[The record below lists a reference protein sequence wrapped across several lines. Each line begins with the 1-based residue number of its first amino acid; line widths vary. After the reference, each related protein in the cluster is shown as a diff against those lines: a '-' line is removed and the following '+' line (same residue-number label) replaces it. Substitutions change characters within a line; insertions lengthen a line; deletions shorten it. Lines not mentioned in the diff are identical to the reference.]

1 MANENGKP
9 APDTIERLAKRL
21 VDDTAAALGGAWTGL
36 SAADRET
43 IRLCAV
49 DAAGL
54 QVSGLLARS
63 ELEKDIWDTEQRQ
76 INAQLL
82 NIAAVGQGHVA
93 DAFWTAFE
101 IAGKGL
107 GILIDKAL

>member
-1 MANENGKP
+1 M
-9 APDTIERLAKRL
+9 PDTDPIQRLANRL
-21 VDDTAAALGGAWTGL
+21 IDDTAKTLGGGWKLL
-36 SAADRET
+36 SDADRET

-54 QVSGLLARS
+54 QVAGLLARGTEAYDS
-63 ELEKDIWDTEQRQ
+63 WQTEQRQ
-76 INAQLL
+76 IDAQLM
-82 NIAAVGQGHVA
+82 NISSIAQGHVS
-93 DAFWTAFE
+93 DAFWRAFE